1 MVWFTGLLLKY
12 GWKEIDKV
20 WGVGYDGYMCRAEGC
35 FLKREYAEAYV
46 KWADSDGFNLD
57 FTSLDGIICG
67 GFTAIF
73 LIAAVSSHRFVFST
87 MLVVLLLGY
96 CVLIAILKQKLQTL
110 TYFQKFLNIGASG
123 VFTRVMFLL
132 MALTILEVTAMY
144 GICYYLTLV
153 AVWLLVN
160 LLDFGFTWWRIQNG
174 RYYVLQEQVKEGK
187 KQKGR
192 HDQKRRSGALAL
204 ACVVGGLGGLLGR
217 RFAKV
222 FFANVSQAF
231 AVNFAV
237 WLFLAIGLLLGM
249 GSSELWKA
257 YYVKKY
263 DIQGKSIPAYM
274 PRPGQ
279 KQTMLHSILR
289 TLGTLGRILL
299 IMIAFSVGITLVMC
313 FFMRWLPEWQGR
325 M

>member
-1 MVWFTGLLLKY
+1 M
-12 GWKEIDKV
+12 
-20 WGVGYDGYMCRAEGC
+20 
-35 FLKREYAEAYV
+35 KREYAEAYV
-46 KWADSDGFNLD
+46 KWADFDGFNLD
-57 FTSLDGIICG
+57 FTSGDGVICG

-73 LIAAVSSHRFVFST
+73 LIAAVSAQRFVFASI
-87 MLVVLLLGY
+87 LFVLLFGY

-123 VFTRVMFLL
+123 LFTRVMFLL
-132 MALTILEVTAMY
+132 MSLTILEVTGMY
-144 GICYYLTLV
+144 GIWYYLLLIG
-153 AVWLLVN
+153 AWLLIN
-160 LLDFGFTWWRIQNG
+160 LLDFGFTWWRIRIG
-174 RYYVLQEQVKEGK
+174 KFYALQEQVKERK
-187 KQKGR
+187 KQKGKQG
-192 HDQKRRSGALAL
+192 QKRRGGALAL

-222 FFANVSQAF
+222 FFAGISQAF

-237 WLFLAIGLLLGM
+237 WLFLVLGLFLGM

-263 DIQGKSIPAYM
+263 DIQGKSIPAYR

-279 KQTMLHSILR
+279 KQTVLHSILR

-299 IMIAFSVGITLVMC
+299 IMIAFCVVVTVVML
-313 FFMRWLPEWQGR
+313 FFMRWLPAWLGR